1 VTSTSAVHGE
11 RLPLGRLIPFSTG
24 SIPAYLLIAMTGV
37 YLPAFY
43 AGRMGVSLTV
53 VGATIGAL
61 RLADLGLDLALGW
74 LMDKTRTPI
83 GRYRPWYIA
92 GLPVLWLA
100 VYKVFNPPEGIGT
113 SYLFVWYILLYV
125 AYSMLVLGHSAWA
138 ASISRDYHDRSRVF
152 GWILGMAV
160 AGSAT
165 LQALPLL
172 THNRIRPAD
181 PASMPTIGWIIAAA
195 STVFV
200 LITAFSAP
208 ETEAP
213 VAKKERNSL
222 KDYFAVFTNPSMV
235 RIILADLF
243 LILGPGASG
252 PIYVF
257 FFHGV
262 KQFDLGSV
270 SLLLIPYTAAGI
282 LGAPFWARVAQK
294 LGKHRTV
301 QLGGLGYAVTQ
312 TVLMIVPA
320 GHFWLTFVSMFTV
333 GFCGSA
339 FIVLIR
345 AMVADVADQLRLETG
360 QERSG
365 VLYALVTLTQKL
377 GSSLA
382 VTIIYPIL
390 DLVGFNPK
398 PGAHN
403 TPEALQGLSMSY
415 VFAPIILVV
424 VGSACLIGYKL
435 TAERQSEIR
444 KALDELEAREYAA
457 SAQLMGG
464 APGENIGAT
473 AS

>member
-1 VTSTSAVHGE
+1 MSSTSAVRGE
-11 RLPLGRLIPFSTG
+11 RLPLGRLLPFSTG

-43 AGRMGVSLTV
+43 AGKLGVSLTV

-83 GRYRPWYIA
+83 GRYRPWYLA

-100 VYKVFNPPEGIGT
+100 VWKVFNPPEGVDT
-113 SYLFVWYILLYV
+113 TYLFIWYIVLYV

-160 AGSAT
+160 TASAS
-165 LQALPLL
+165 LQALPLI
-172 THNRIRPAD
+172 TQNRIRPAD
-181 PASMPTIGWIIAAA
+181 PASMPIIGWIIAVA

-200 LITAFSAP
+200 LVTVLSTP
-208 ETEAP
+208 ETEVP
-213 VAKKERNSL
+213 VAKKERVSL
-222 KDYFAVFTNPSMV
+222 KDYFAVVTNRSML

-243 LILGPGASG
+243 LVLGPGASA

-270 SLLLIPYTAAGI
+270 SLLLIPYTASGI
-282 LGAPFWARVAQK
+282 LGSPFWARVAQRV
-294 LGKHRTV
+294 GKHRAV

-312 TVLMIVPA
+312 TILMVIPA
-320 GHFWLTFVSMFTV
+320 GLFWPTFLSMFSV

-360 QERSG
+360 RERSA

-377 GSSLA
+377 GGSLA

-390 DLVGFNPK
+390 DLVHFNPK

-457 SAQLMGG
+457 SAELLGG
-464 APGENIGAT
+464 GPGENVAAT

>member
-1 VTSTSAVHGE
+1 VSSTSAVRGD
-11 RLPLGRLIPFSTG
+11 RLPLSRLLPFSTG

-43 AGRMGVSLTV
+43 AGKMGVSLTV
-53 VGATIGAL
+53 VGATIGLL

-74 LMDKTRTPI
+74 AMDKTKTPI

-100 VYKVFNPPEGIGT
+100 VWKVFNPPEGVDT
-113 SYLFVWYILLYV
+113 TYLFVWYILLYV

-160 AGSAT
+160 TASAT
-165 LQALPLL
+165 LQALPLI
-172 THNRIRPAD
+172 TQNRIRPAD
-181 PASMPTIGWIIAAA
+181 PAAMPTIGWIIAVA
-195 STVFV
+195 STIFV

-208 ETEAP
+208 ETSIA
-213 VAKKERNSL
+213 VAKKERIAL

-235 RIILADLF
+235 RIVLADLF
-243 LILGPGASG
+243 LILGPGASA

-262 KQFDLGSV
+262 KLFDLGSV
-270 SLLLIPYTAAGI
+270 SLLLIPYTASGI
-282 LGAPFWARVAQK
+282 LGSPFWARVAQRI
-294 LGKHRTV
+294 GKHRTV
-301 QLGGLGYAVTQ
+301 QLAGLGYAVTQ
-312 TVLMIVPA
+312 TILMLVPA
-320 GHFWLTFVSMFTV
+320 GLFWPTALSMFTV

-339 FIVLIR
+339 FVVLIR
-345 AMVADVADQLRLETG
+345 AMVADVADELRLQTG

-390 DLVGFNPK
+390 DMVGFNPK

-424 VGSACLIGYKL
+424 VGSACFIGYKL

-457 SAQLMGG
+457 SAEILGG
-464 APGENIGAT
+464 GPGENVAAT

>member
-1 VTSTSAVHGE
+1 MFGWMLGIGVFGSSLLQA
-11 RLPLGRLIPFSTG
+11 LPLLTSGRIKPADPA
-24 SIPAYLLIAMTGV
+24 SIP
-37 YLPAFY
+37 
-43 AGRMGVSLTV
+43 
-53 VGATIGAL
+53 TIGVL
-61 RLADLGLDLALGW
+61 RLVDLGVDLGLGW

-83 GRYRPWYIA
+83 GRYRPWYLA
-92 GLPVLWLA
+92 GLPVLWLS
-100 VYKVFNPPEGIGT
+100 VYKVFNPPEGVGT
-113 SYLFVWYILLYV
+113 AYLFGWYLLLYV

-138 ASISRDYHDRSRVF
+138 ASISRDYHDRSRMFGWMLGIGVF
-152 GWILGMAV
+152 GSSM
-160 AGSAT
+160 

-172 THNRIRPAD
+172 TSGRIKPAD
-181 PASMPTIGWIIAAA
+181 PASIPTIGWIIMAA
-195 STVFV
+195 STVLV
-200 LITAFSAP
+200 LITVFSAP
-208 ETEAP
+208 ETRAP
-213 VAKKERNSL
+213 VAKKESASL
-222 KDYFAVFTNPSMV
+222 KDYFAVFTNPSMA
-235 RIILADLF
+235 RLLLADLF
-243 LILGPGASG
+243 LVLGPGASA

-262 KQFDLGSV
+262 KQFELGLV

-282 LGAPFWARVAQK
+282 LGAPLWARLAQRV
-294 LGKHRTV
+294 GKHRAV
-301 QLGGLGYAVTQ
+301 QIAGLGYAVTQ
-312 TVLMIVPA
+312 TILMAIPA
-320 GHFWLTFVSMFTV
+320 GLFWPTFVSMFTV

-390 DLVGFNPK
+390 DMVGFNPK
-398 PGAHN
+398 PGAVN

-415 VFAPIILVV
+415 VFAPIILVT

-435 TAERQSEIR
+435 DAARQSEIR
-444 KALDELEAREYAA
+444 KALDELEARDYAA
-457 SAQLMGG
+457 AAEVLGG
-464 APGENIGAT
+464 PGENVAAK

>member
-1 VTSTSAVHGE
+1 MTTAPAAPAG
-11 RLPLGRLIPFSTG
+11 RLPLPRVLAFSLG
-24 SIPAYLLIAMTGV
+24 SIPAYMLIAMTGV

-43 AGRMGVSLTV
+43 AGKMGVTLTV
-53 VGATIGAL
+53 VGATIGVL
-61 RLADLGLDLALGW
+61 RLVDLGVDLGLGW

-83 GRYRPWYIA
+83 GRYRPWYLA
-92 GLPVLWLA
+92 GLPVLWLS
-100 VYKVFNPPEGIGT
+100 VYKVFNPPEGVGT
-113 SYLFVWYILLYV
+113 AYLFGWYLLLYV

-138 ASISRDYHDRSRVF
+138 ASISRDYHDRSRMFGWMLGIGVF
-152 GWILGMAV
+152 GSSM
-160 AGSAT
+160 

-172 THNRIRPAD
+172 TSGRIKPAD
-181 PASMPTIGWIIAAA
+181 PASIPTIGWIIMAA
-195 STVFV
+195 STVLV
-200 LITAFSAP
+200 LITVFSAP
-208 ETEAP
+208 ETRAP
-213 VAKKERNSL
+213 VAKKEGASL
-222 KDYFAVFTNPSMV
+222 KDYFAVFTNPSMA
-235 RIILADLF
+235 RLLLADLF
-243 LILGPGASG
+243 LVLGPGASA

-262 KQFDLGSV
+262 KQFELGLV

-282 LGAPFWARVAQK
+282 LGAPLWARLAQRV
-294 LGKHRTV
+294 GKHRAV
-301 QLGGLGYAVTQ
+301 QIAGLGYAVTQ
-312 TVLMIVPA
+312 TILMAIPA
-320 GHFWLTFVSMFTV
+320 GLFWPTFVSMFTV

-390 DLVGFNPK
+390 DMVGFNPK
-398 PGAHN
+398 PGAVN

-415 VFAPIILVV
+415 VFAPIILVT

-435 TAERQSEIR
+435 DAARQSEIR
-444 KALDELEAREYAA
+444 KALDELEARDYAA
-457 SAQLMGG
+457 AAEVLGG
-464 APGENIGAT
+464 PGENVAAK